1 MGNADS
7 EVIIQYQIIL
17 EYHHGP
23 RRICVD
29 LGCGHGVV
37 ARYLSH
43 SFSDVIGTDPSNG
56 MIEQAQLSISQGDHS
71 NVTFRKSSAE
81 SLIFLKNESVD
92 LVVAGQA
99 AHWFDTRL
107 LFSEMGRILRRGG
120 KLLLRSWFSLKVLG
134 LVVRSKLNSRRND
147 LTSDSQSFSGILGIH
162 RSCLRGLPEGDQNP
176 P

>member
-43 SFSDVIGTDPSNG
+43 SFSDVIETDPSNG
-56 MIEQAQLSISQGDHS
+56 IIEQAQLSISQDHS
-71 NVTFRKSSAE
+71 NVIFRKSSAE
-81 SLIFLKNESVD
+81 SLILLKNESVD

-99 AHWFDTRL
+99 AH
-107 LFSEMGRILRRGG
+107 
-120 KLLLRSWFSLKVLG
+120 
-134 LVVRSKLNSRRND
+134 
-147 LTSDSQSFSGILGIH
+147 
-162 RSCLRGLPEGDQNP
+162 
-176 P
+176 